1 MVRKLAIVLLLLT
14 ALHTGS
20 LGQEERYYDCQ
31 DIYDSGQT
39 TSGVYTIWPLG
50 STRPFQVDCEM
61 NDGNGWTIIQ
71 RRKDGFE
78 NFDRSFL
85 DYADGFGD
93 VYAEHWLGND
103 NIFVITNGNNR
114 EYELRIDL
122 TDWKAN
128 NGHAIYS
135 GFRIEDAFSRY
146 RLWLKSFVGGP
157 AGDSMSINNGTQF
170 STFDQDNDGVIN
182 ADYGN
187 RYSGGWWYSMWFS
200 NGHTANLNGYFYGN
214 GDYTADYAD
223 GIHWKSWSGIGTLI
237 EQLL

>member
-187 RYSGGWWYSMWFS
+187 SRGQALVLS
-200 NGHTANLNGYFYGN
+200 
-214 GDYTADYAD
+214 
-223 GIHWKSWSGIGTLI
+223 
-237 EQLL
+237 